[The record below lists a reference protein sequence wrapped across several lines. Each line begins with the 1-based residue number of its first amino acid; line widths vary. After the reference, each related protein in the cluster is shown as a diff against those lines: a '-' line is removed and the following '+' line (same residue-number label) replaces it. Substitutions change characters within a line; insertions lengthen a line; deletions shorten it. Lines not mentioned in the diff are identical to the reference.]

1 MAKGLRDST
10 IHFREFLTARQRARE
25 AFITTALWFLYG
37 YLWLPLVSF
46 VAWYFGVDFA
56 YERVIRAGGPD
67 QLILLLLW
75 FSIIFLI
82 ILLIVVTWSGVQYSR
97 FTGMGERRNRA
108 PLLDPVEERDMWQID
123 ESLQLEIKVGQVIT
137 ISMDNELHILN
148 VQQGYSPIIIPAPG
162 EAS

>member
-25 AFITTALWFLYG
+25 AIITTALWFLYG

-46 VAWYFGVDFA
+46 AAWYFGVDFA

-75 FSIIFLI
+75 FAIIFLI

-97 FTGMGERRNRA
+97 FTGDGERRNRA
-108 PLLDPVEERDMWQID
+108 PLLDPAEEREVWEIDSSVQQQMKAGQI
-123 ESLQLEIKVGQVIT
+123 LTV
-137 ISMDNELHILN
+137 SMDTDLRNLTVREGPL
-148 VQQGYSPIIIPAPG
+148 QTG
-162 EAS
+162 

>member
-1 MAKGLRDST
+1 MAKSLRDST

-25 AFITTALWFLYG
+25 AIITTALWFLYG

-46 VAWYFGVDFA
+46 AAWYFGVDFA

-75 FSIIFLI
+75 FAIIFLI

-97 FTGMGERRNRA
+97 FTGDGERRNRA
-108 PLLDPVEERDMWQID
+108 PLLDPAEEREMWQID
-123 ESLQLEIKVGQVIT
+123 ESVQQQIKAGQILTV
-137 ISMDNELHILN
+137 SMDDDLRNIVVREGSL
-148 VQQGYSPIIIPAPG
+148 GA
-162 EAS
+162 

>member
-1 MAKGLRDST
+1 MAKHLRDST

-25 AFITTALWFLYG
+25 AIITTALWFLYG

-46 VAWYFGVDFA
+46 AAWYFGVDFA

-75 FSIIFLI
+75 FAIIFLI

-97 FTGMGERRNRA
+97 FTGDGERRNRA
-108 PLLDPVEERDMWQID
+108 PLLDPAEEREMWQID
-123 ESLQLEIKVGQVIT
+123 ESVQQQIKAGQILTV
-137 ISMDNELHILN
+137 SMDDDLRNIVVREGSL
-148 VQQGYSPIIIPAPG
+148 GA
-162 EAS
+162 

>member
-1 MAKGLRDST
+1 MAKSLRDST
-10 IHFREFLTARQRARE
+10 IHFRQFLTARQRARE
-25 AFITTALWFLYG
+25 AIITTALWFLYG

-46 VAWYFGVDFA
+46 AAWYFGIDFA

-97 FTGMGERRNRA
+97 FTGDGERRNRA
-108 PLLDPVEERDMWQID
+108 PLLDPADERELWQID
-123 ESLQLEIKVGQVIT
+123 TPLQQHIKTGQVLT
-137 ISMDNELHILN
+137 VSMDTDLRNLSVRE
-148 VQQGYSPIIIPAPG
+148 GFSPKTAIEG
-162 EAS
+162 

>member
-1 MAKGLRDST
+1 MAKSLRDST
-10 IHFREFLTARQRARE
+10 IHFRQFLTARQRARE
-25 AFITTALWFLYG
+25 AIVTTALWFLYG

-46 VAWYFGVDFA
+46 AAWYFGIDFA

-97 FTGMGERRNRA
+97 FTGDGERRNRA
-108 PLLDPVEERDMWQID
+108 PLLDPAEERELWQID
-123 ESLQLEIKVGQVIT
+123 SSMQQQIKAGQVLT
-137 ISMDNELHILN
+137 ISMDADLHDIKVRDGSYL
-148 VQQGYSPIIIPAPG
+148 S
-162 EAS
+162 

>member
-1 MAKGLRDST
+1 MAKSLRDST
-10 IHFREFLTARQRARE
+10 IHFRQFLTARQRARE
-25 AFITTALWFLYG
+25 AIITTALWFLYG

-46 VAWYFGVDFA
+46 AAWYFGIDFA

-97 FTGMGERRNRA
+97 FTGDGERRNRA
-108 PLLDPVEERDMWQID
+108 PLLDPAEERELWQID
-123 ESLQLEIKVGQVIT
+123 SSVQQQIKAGQVLT
-137 ISMDNELHILN
+137 ISMDADLHDIKVRDGSYL
-148 VQQGYSPIIIPAPG
+148 S
-162 EAS
+162 

>member
-25 AFITTALWFLYG
+25 AIITTALWFLYG

-46 VAWYFGVDFA
+46 AAWYFGVDFA

-75 FSIIFLI
+75 FAIIFLI

-97 FTGMGERRNRA
+97 FTGAGERRNRA
-108 PLLDPVEERDMWQID
+108 PLLDPAEEREIWEIDSSVQQQMKAGQI
-123 ESLQLEIKVGQVIT
+123 LTV
-137 ISMDNELHILN
+137 SMDTDLRNLTVREGPLQN
-148 VQQGYSPIIIPAPG
+148 
-162 EAS
+162 

>member
-1 MAKGLRDST
+1 MAKHLRDST

-25 AFITTALWFLYG
+25 AIITTALWFLYG

-46 VAWYFGVDFA
+46 AAWYFGVDFA

-75 FSIIFLI
+75 FAIIFLI

-97 FTGMGERRNRA
+97 FTGDGERRNRA
-108 PLLDPVEERDMWQID
+108 PLLDPAEEREMWQID
-123 ESLQLEIKVGQVIT
+123 ESVQQQIKAGQILTV
-137 ISMDNELHILN
+137 SMDEDLRNIVVREGSL
-148 VQQGYSPIIIPAPG
+148 GA
-162 EAS
+162 

>member
-1 MAKGLRDST
+1 MAKSLRDST

-25 AFITTALWFLYG
+25 AVITTALWFLYG

-46 VAWYFGVDFA
+46 AAWYFGIDFA

-75 FSIIFLI
+75 FAIIFLI

-97 FTGMGERRNRA
+97 FTGDGERRNRA
-108 PLLDPVEERDMWQID
+108 PLLDPAEEREMWQID
-123 ESLQLEIKVGQVIT
+123 ESVQQQIKAGQILTV
-137 ISMDNELHILN
+137 SMDDDLRNIVVREGSL
-148 VQQGYSPIIIPAPG
+148 GA
-162 EAS
+162 

>member
-1 MAKGLRDST
+1 MAKSLPDST

-25 AFITTALWFLYG
+25 AVITTALWFLYG

-46 VAWYFGVDFA
+46 AAWYFGIDFA

-75 FSIIFLI
+75 FAIIFLI

-97 FTGMGERRNRA
+97 FTGDGERRNRT
-108 PLLDPVEERDMWQID
+108 PLLDPAEEREMWQI
-123 ESLQLEIKVGQVIT
+123 ESSVQQQIKAGQILK
-137 ISMDNELHILN
+137 ISMDADLGNLEVREVSLR
-148 VQQGYSPIIIPAPG
+148 P
-162 EAS
+162 

>member
-1 MAKGLRDST
+1 MAKHLRDST

-25 AFITTALWFLYG
+25 AIITTALWFLYG

-46 VAWYFGVDFA
+46 AAWYFGVDFA

-75 FSIIFLI
+75 FAIIFLI

-97 FTGMGERRNRA
+97 FTGDGERRNRA
-108 PLLDPVEERDMWQID
+108 PLLDPAEEREMWQID
-123 ESLQLEIKVGQVIT
+123 ESVQQRIKSGQILTV
-137 ISMDNELHILN
+137 SMDEDLRNIVVREGSL
-148 VQQGYSPIIIPAPG
+148 GA
-162 EAS
+162 

>member
-1 MAKGLRDST
+1 MAKSLRDST
-10 IHFREFLTARQRARE
+10 IHFRQFLTARQRARE
-25 AFITTALWFLYG
+25 AIVTTALWFLYG

-46 VAWYFGVDFA
+46 AAWYFGIDFA

-97 FTGMGERRNRA
+97 FTGDGERRNRA
-108 PLLDPVEERDMWQID
+108 PLLDPAEERELWQID
-123 ESLQLEIKVGQVIT
+123 SSVQQQIKAGQVLT
-137 ISMDNELHILN
+137 ISMDADLHDIK
-148 VQQGYSPIIIPAPG
+148 VRDGSYVS
-162 EAS
+162 